1 MSGTVNRERLH
12 PGRQTIDRADEL
24 RLPDIEPDG
33 TRFIGPLA
41 SWAIEPP
48 IIRREPGRTHTH
60 ISAERNETSP
70 MRLRKWA
77 RSEVRRNKMCT
88 TPIALRPEATLWRGL
103 R

>member
-41 SWAIEPP
+41 SWAIEPA

-60 ISAERNETSP
+60 TLALNGTKRARCAYVSGHAQKCGGTNCAQ
-70 MRLRKWA
+70 LR
-77 RSEVRRNKMCT
+77 SHSVRK
-88 TPIALRPEATLWRGL
+88 PLSGGD
-103 R
+103 